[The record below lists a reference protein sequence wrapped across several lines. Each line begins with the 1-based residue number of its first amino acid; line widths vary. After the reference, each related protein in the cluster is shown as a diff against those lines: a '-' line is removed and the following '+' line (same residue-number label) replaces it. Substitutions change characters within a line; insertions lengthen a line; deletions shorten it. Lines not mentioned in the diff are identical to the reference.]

1 MGIGLFS
8 AVQQVI
14 GQEEMAQSC
23 AKKLTQLDWILG
35 EISSAKEFSGIGT
48 GRPGKRV

>member
-1 MGIGLFS
+1 MIE
-8 AVQQVI
+8 
-14 GQEEMAQSC
+14 QEKMARIC

-48 GRPGKRV
+48 GCPEKRGSVTIRGGI